1 MNTKLTLSLN
11 AQVIEEAKK
20 YAARKQTSISAMVEN
35 YFRSLTS
42 RKKKRYVA
50 DELAGIMNEKKLR
63 SLNDPRINHY
73 LDK

>member
-11 AQVIEEAKK
+11 SDVIEEAKK
-20 YAARKQTSISAMVEN
+20 YASRKQTSISSLVEN

-42 RKKKRYVA
+42 PKKKRYVA
-50 DELAGIMNEKKLR
+50 DELSGIMNEKKLR
-63 SLNDPRINHY
+63 SLNDPRINNH

>member
-11 AQVIEEAKK
+11 SQVIEEAKK
-20 YAARKQTSISAMVEN
+20 YASKKQTSISSLVEN

-42 RKKKRYVA
+42 KKKKRYVA
-50 DELAGIMNEKKLR
+50 DELSGIMSEKKLR
-63 SLNDPRINHY
+63 SLKDPRINHY